1 MHSGDAE
8 AHRLWGAACE
18 RLNEL
23 LHQVTFE
30 QLVHNIVPL
39 KIEDHC
45 ICLGVSDS
53 FFGDWIK
60 DNYDVELKDALA
72 GVDGTA
78 YDFRFEEGYS
88 PEEAVETA
96 EEPDTRTA
104 EAHVEAIYQTGAMPK
119 NCNTQHTFEN
129 FAVGEE
135 NRYSYAAARTAA
147 ESPGLYNPLYIYGST
162 GLGKTHLL
170 QAVAHHV
177 ACNDPRI
184 VVRYVTCEEFLNRYV
199 SSIGSKSLPEFRES
213 FRNVDVL
220 LVDDVHFLSNK
231 TQLQEEFF
239 NTFNSLYNQNKQI
252 IMTSDKQPAEIQGLE
267 ERLVSRFE
275 SGLTTEIFPPGYETR
290 LAILRLVQEKHLI
303 KIDDDVLKFVA
314 SRISSSV
321 RRLIGSLIRL
331 VAYASVNDGKIS
343 EKDAENLL
351 RPLFEEEQSSKN
363 ITIEAIQKAVGEH
376 FELSRNDIMGSQ
388 RPKNIA
394 EPRMLAMYL
403 CRELT
408 NHSFPEI
415 GQAFNKNHATVM
427 NAVKKIPG
435 LCLKDEKL
443 RRSAELIKR
452 RLRST

>member
-1 MHSGDAE
+1 MHSGDA
-8 AHRLWGAACE
+8 AARQIWGLACE
-18 RLNEL
+18 QLGKI

-30 QLVHNIVPL
+30 QLVHNIIPL
-39 KIEDHC
+39 RLEENQV
-45 ICLGVSDS
+45 CLGVSDS

-60 DNYDVELKDALA
+60 DNYEQDITRALSNIN
-72 GVDGTA
+72 GTS
-78 YDFRFEEGYS
+78 YSFFFEEGHS
-88 PEEAVETA
+88 PEDAFA
-96 EEPDTRTA
+96 EPDTRTA
-104 EAHVEAIYQTGAMPK
+104 EAHVEALYPDESSPK
-119 NCNTQHTFEN
+119 NCNAQHTFEN

-135 NRYSYAAARTAA
+135 NRYSYTAALTAA
-147 ESPGLYNPLYIYGST
+147 ENPGLYNPLYIYGGT

-170 QAVAHHV
+170 QAVAHRV
-177 ACNDPRI
+177 LSKNPKT
-184 VVRYVTCEEFLNRYV
+184 VVKYVTCEEFLNQYV
-199 SSIGSKSLPEFRES
+199 SSIGNKSLPEFRDS

-239 NTFNSLYNQNKQI
+239 NTFNSLYNHNKQI
-252 IMTSDKQPAEIQGLE
+252 IMTSDKQPSEIQGLE
-267 ERLVSRFE
+267 ARLVSRFE

-290 LAILRLVQEKHLI
+290 LAILQLVQEKHLI

-331 VAYASVNDGKIS
+331 VVYASVNGGKVT
-343 EKDAENLL
+343 EKDAESLL

-363 ITIEAIQKAVGEH
+363 ITIEAIQKAVSEH

-388 RPKNIA
+388 RPKNVA

-415 GQAFNKNHATVM
+415 GSAFNKNHATVM
-427 NAVKKIPG
+427 NAVKKIPA

-452 RLRST
+452 KLRSN

>member
-1 MHSGDAE
+1 MHSGDADV
-8 AHRLWGAACE
+8 RQLWAVACE

-30 QLVHNIVPL
+30 QLVHNIVPV
-39 KIEDHC
+39 KVEGNMIS
-45 ICLGVSDS
+45 LGVSDS

-60 DNYDVELKDALA
+60 DNYDVELNQALA
-72 GVDGTA
+72 DINGVS
-78 YDFRFEEGYS
+78 YEFCFEEGYS
-88 PEEAVETA
+88 PEDTP

-104 EAHVEAIYQTGAMPK
+104 EAHVEAAYPDCAPPK
-119 NCNTQHTFEN
+119 DCNAQHTFEN

-135 NRYSYAAARTAA
+135 NRYSYTAARTAA
-147 ESPGLYNPLYIYGST
+147 ESPGLYNPLYIYGGT

-177 ACNDPRI
+177 LSHNPQT
-184 VVRYVTCEEFLNRYV
+184 VVKYVTCEEFLNCYV

-239 NTFNSLYNQNKQI
+239 NTFNSLYNHNKQI
-252 IMTSDKQPAEIQGLE
+252 IMTSDKQPSEIQGLE
-267 ERLVSRFE
+267 DRLVSRFE

-290 LAILRLVQEKHLI
+290 LAILQLVQEKHLI
-303 KIDDDVLKFVA
+303 KIDDNVLKFVA

-331 VAYASVNDGKIS
+331 VVYASVNDGKVT
-343 EKDAENLL
+343 EQDAENLL

-363 ITIEAIQKAVGEH
+363 ITIEAIQKAVSEH

-452 RLRST
+452 KLRTN